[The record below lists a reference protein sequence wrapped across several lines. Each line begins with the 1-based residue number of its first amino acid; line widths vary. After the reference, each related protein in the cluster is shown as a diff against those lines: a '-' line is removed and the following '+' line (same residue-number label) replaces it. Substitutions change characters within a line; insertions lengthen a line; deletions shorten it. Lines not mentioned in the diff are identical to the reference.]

1 MFEEQLASLLASY
14 LGQVLD
20 IQQDQLH
27 VNIWTAWKTGLTLE
41 DVPLRQGVS
50 LGPLSGGVTL
60 VGGKIGAVQ
69 ISVPWGSLMRL
80 KSSPLLVSLKDVE
93 IVLGFEEDVAG
104 VAAKERYMVEKRNI
118 LAAQQLKHVAEAS
131 LDTTRMMYS
140 FIKHA
145 LSMVLGRLKI
155 VVENVSVRVVDVASR
170 ENVVRFHMD
179 GMETVDEALMFHLH
193 DKNMYRIAERGES
206 IVDVADGV
214 LRHGASKNVR
224 FSGVQISLYDS
235 DDHLLDT
242 DFNVKLLYDITSSQS
257 QVLLTME
264 CEKWCSSVDMDHI
277 GRLMH
282 VVERAE
288 WSTVRRYVA
297 HIRPDTKVSST
308 FDAKQMWRFAVNSVL
323 LEVYGPL
330 KFSVWKPEKERLH
343 DRRRYVLLYR
353 KKIERE
359 RDQSALGE
367 EVGSQTQEQ
376 GLLSATGEAQLSL
389 LEETMSVSDIL
400 ACRSAA
406 KTSLMRSRSYEILD
420 VKNNDGV
427 GTESCWVKI
436 PTLADMEELF
446 QTFDFTPDNTEDA
459 PSRSFDIQFLS
470 MMRIPR
476 FECRVHSALHAL
488 DASMVCVNVAGG
500 HVSNLDGNTHVM
512 GSMQEFSL
520 STSRGS
526 FMEPN
531 VLNLPCAE
539 FHYNGGKCA
548 LHVQI
553 PTGLS
558 SRVVLA
564 DIQSLIQS
572 LPVPSADAYALHWMH
587 SAIEMEKFAYYME
600 TMERLEQVG
609 NFLNLDMVLGPVE
622 IVLGDF
628 EIALESLGI
637 QSTTESDNFQELRR
651 IYSLMKSFSSSVGSA
666 QRSVELSRT
675 LPECIHI
682 LEDQLIYKNM
692 DVSISNFRVT
702 HAGHPILHSLNGT
715 SEVKMNRLFGDF
727 SHPQMMLD
735 FASGP
740 ILVDMYDAALA
751 SFMEV
756 QSTFMSFQN
765 ACTDNPSVDETTRVC
780 MSWPQLQLRWL
791 DGVFESQSSILSGDG
806 RITMQSTSL
815 KKSTEIFASV
825 NHIEILHANG
835 MKNIDIPMAGFSMF
849 PYVARMISVDSI
861 ILDAVQMP
869 CSQKVHMKCLG
880 LSLIGDKNDSSN
892 FIRCQVPDNVSSIEA
907 SYVESQA
914 GSSIDIAVANMDIG
928 HGTVLRSSL
937 VSQALS
943 NTDDIQE
950 VGGTRSMTVKF
961 VGQNLRCSFVHDI
974 MFNAIAGLPVQY
986 QEFSKVHSTI
996 ATIDLGKGCSAFQIG
1011 EKMSLT
1017 SFELEKLSIYCG
1029 FLGEHGAS
1037 MSAIFQVPNVIGDLN
1052 DLSISLD
1059 CPTIRFG
1066 IHPHQVLLLKGV
1078 SDLIK
1083 YETTCL
1089 AEFYGICPERTSPPS
1104 NDTVDLSSIQ
1114 FNPILLK
1121 IGALRLGIFG
1131 ALPAAG
1137 AMCLQCC
1144 SMMIYVQPGLM
1155 EGSWNSLGLLIYP
1168 DQENVEIESGSLSDS
1183 SSVYNTTD
1191 IVNGHQVISPGLSTK
1206 APSVFLDAISVASRG
1221 LSESSFVSQYY
1232 SAGGDSVSE
1241 ALGYDEGTV

>member
-1 MFEEQLASLLASY
+1 MFEEQLSSLLASY
-14 LGQVLD
+14 LGQILD

-50 LGPLSGGVTL
+50 LGPLSSGVTL

-80 KSSPLLVSLKDVE
+80 KSAPMLVSLKDVE

-155 VVENVSVRVVDVASR
+155 VMENVSVRVVDLASQ

-193 DKNMYRIAERGES
+193 DKNMYTIAERGES

-235 DDHLLDT
+235 DDHLMDT
-242 DFNVKLLYDITSSQS
+242 DFNVKLFYDITSSQS

-264 CEKWCSSVDMDHI
+264 CEKWCSSVNMDHI

-297 HIRPDTKVSST
+297 HIRPDTKASST

-330 KFSVWKPEKERLH
+330 KFSVWKPEKERLQ
-343 DRRRYVLLYR
+343 DRRRYILLYR
-353 KKIERE
+353 KRIERE

-376 GLLSATGEAQLSL
+376 GLLSATGETQLSL

-406 KTSLMRSRSYEILD
+406 KTSLMRSRNYEILD

-427 GTESCWVKI
+427 ATESCWVKI

-446 QTFDFTPDNTEDA
+446 QTFDFTPDNTEET
-459 PSRSFDIQFLS
+459 PPRSFDIQFLS

-520 STSRGS
+520 RTSRGS
-526 FMEPN
+526 FIEPN
-531 VLNLPCAE
+531 VLSMPCAE
-539 FHYNGGKCA
+539 FHYNGGNSA

-587 SAIEMEKFAYYME
+587 SAVEMEKFAYCME

-609 NFLNLDMVLGPVE
+609 NFLNLDMILGPVE

-637 QSTTESDNFQELRR
+637 RSATESDNFQELRR
-651 IYSLMKSFSSSVGSA
+651 IYGLMKSFSSSIGGA
-666 QRSVELSRT
+666 QRSVEFSRT
-675 LPECIHI
+675 LAECIQI
-682 LEDQLIYKNM
+682 LEDQLIYKNL

-702 HAGHPILHSLNGT
+702 HAGHPILHDLNGT
-715 SEVKMNRLFGDF
+715 IGVKMNRLFGDF
-727 SHPQMMLD
+727 SHPQMLLD

-740 ILVDMYDAALA
+740 ILLDMYDAALA
-751 SFMEV
+751 SFMDV
-756 QSTFMSFQN
+756 QSTFMSFGD
-765 ACTDNPSVDETTRVC
+765 AYTDNPSVDETTRVC
-780 MSWPQLQLRWL
+780 MSWPELQLRWL
-791 DGVFESQSSILSGDG
+791 DGDFESQSSIVSGDG
-806 RITMQSTSL
+806 RITTQSTSL
-815 KKSTEIFASV
+815 QTTTEVFASV
-825 NHIEILHANG
+825 NRIEILHTNG
-835 MKNIDIPMAGFSMF
+835 MKNIDIPIAGFSI
-849 PYVARMISVDSI
+849 PYVARLISVDSI

-869 CSQKVHMKCLG
+869 CSQKVHVKCLG

-892 FIRCQVPDNVSSIEA
+892 FIRCQVPYNLSSIEA
-907 SYVESQA
+907 SFVEKQE
-914 GSSIDIAVANMDIG
+914 GSSIDIAVSNMDIG

-937 VSQALS
+937 VSQAFS

-950 VGGTRSMTVKF
+950 EAGRKSMTVKF

-974 MFNAIAGLPVQY
+974 RYNAIAGMPVQY

-996 ATIDLGKGCSAFQIG
+996 ATVDLGKGCSAFQLG

-1037 MSAIFQVPNVIGDLN
+1037 MSAIFQVPNVIGDL
-1052 DLSISLD
+1052 DDSSISLD
-1059 CPTIRFG
+1059 CPIIRFG
-1066 IHPHQVLLLKGV
+1066 IHPHQVLLLKGI

-1083 YETTCL
+1083 YETNCL
-1089 AEFYGICPERTSPPS
+1089 AEFYGICLERTSTPS
-1104 NDTVDLSSIQ
+1104 NDTIDPSSIQ
-1114 FNPILLK
+1114 FNPISLN
-1121 IGALRLGIFG
+1121 IGVLRLGTFG

-1144 SMMIYVQPGLM
+1144 SMKINVQPGLI
-1155 EGSWNSLGLLIYP
+1155 EGSWNSLGLLVYP
-1168 DQENVEIESGSLSDS
+1168 DQENGDIESGSISDG
-1183 SSVYNTTD
+1183 SSVYNAAD
-1191 IVNGHQVISPGLSTK
+1191 IVNGHQVISPGLSTR
-1206 APSVFLDAISVASRG
+1206 ASSVFLDAISVASRG

-1232 SAGGDSVSE
+1232 SAGGDSASG
-1241 ALGYDEGTV
+1241 APGYDEGAI